1 MRSPRLVKIWTTP
14 FAASEPYKDEAA
26 APFTTSTRSMSSE
39 LMSERPCRVI
49 VPSTM
54 ISGPGTSVEAHVAP
68 PQADG
73 DVSEVAERSRIVG
86 SPPGAPLPDS
96 SRAPATLPSSAPSAE
111 TPGAWFS
118 VWASTW
124 PTAKVSFFASV
135 ASATPVTTTASSV
148 IGSNLSSKSWVW
160 RSEEHTSELQS
171 RLHLVC
177 RLLLEKKKKKKKKH
191 NKRKELHIRA
201 RIDKN

>member
-1 MRSPRLVKIWTTP
+1 MR
-14 FAASEPYKDEAA
+14 
-26 APFTTSTRSMSSE
+26 
-39 LMSERPCRVI
+39 
-49 VPSTM
+49 
-54 ISGPGTSVEAHVAP
+54 
-68 PQADG
+68 
-73 DVSEVAERSRIVG
+73 EVAERSRIVG

-148 IGSNLSSKSWVW
+148 IGSNLSSKSCVWVPGV
-160 RSEEHTSELQS
+160 SVTCLTPGEYPM
-171 RLHLVC
+171 
-177 RLLLEKKKKKKKKH
+177 
-191 NKRKELHIRA
+191 
-201 RIDKN
+201 